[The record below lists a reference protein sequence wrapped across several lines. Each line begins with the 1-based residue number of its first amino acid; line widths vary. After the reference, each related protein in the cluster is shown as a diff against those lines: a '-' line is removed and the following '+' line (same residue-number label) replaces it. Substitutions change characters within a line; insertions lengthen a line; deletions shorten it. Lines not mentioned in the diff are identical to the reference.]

1 MPPRSGTAW
10 TSDRIRPP
18 SHKPSTHLAAQT
30 PSKSDKGKGKV
41 GTPGPPR
48 SAAVRK
54 LDELLAGLRS
64 SSSSEPARS
73 QHLKDDGVSP
83 AQDGCFCQ
91 ARAHPISEYTPLCG
105 ACGLILCALHAP
117 YRACPHCAAQLLD
130 TAARAALLVQL
141 EERRAHTLVE
151 EASARARVAEELRLA
166 EGAFPALGAGA
177 LGPGPGVG
185 KGGARV
191 LSLVGQRVKV
201 ESYRAT
207 SALLE
212 DVEAD
217 AGADD
222 GVVVRVPP
230 PPREV
235 QYIRVPRGS
244 ATRWTVSKG
253 GEGGAKYV
261 APPPAPRGQS
271 DHAAGRRRGKGKA
284 RDVTGT

>member
-18 SHKPSTHLAAQT
+18 SHKPSPHLAAQT
-30 PSKSDKGKGKV
+30 PSKSDKGKGKT
-41 GTPGPPR
+41 GTPEPPR

-64 SSSSEPARS
+64 SSSSEPTRS

-105 ACGLILCALHAP
+105 TCGLILCALHAP
-117 YRACPHCAAQLLD
+117 YRPCPHCAAQLLD

-141 EERRAHTLVE
+141 EERRANTLVE

-177 LGPGPGVG
+177 PGPGVGPG

-201 ESYRAT
+201 ESYRAA
-207 SALLE
+207 SALEE
-212 DVEAD
+212 DVDAD
-217 AGADD
+217 ADD
-222 GVVVRVPP
+222 GVVLRVPP
-230 PPREV
+230 PSREV
-235 QYIRVPRGS
+235 QYIRVPRGP

-261 APPPAPRGQS
+261 GPRRQS
-271 DHAAGRRRGKGKA
+271 DHAAGRRCMASKWL
-284 RDVTGT
+284 